1 MAAKEEGE
9 VEEVG
14 LSSWPMSSSY
24 PVTRAQLEARKIVK
38 YITSQKKESE
48 VVLHSETLQEEEAQ
62 EPKKGIKERL
72 LGLSSL
78 FLTAQPEEEHPDVDE
93 VDGLAE
99 DILRPLVKLVFLK
112 ILLVDIGISFGD
124 VLTDVLQGLSL
135 VFDGDWN
142 VQWSTYHYGV
152 GVLSIMWL
160 PGAVVLLHQATGEA
174 TYRIFPENRHWAVS
188 CGLGL
193 IFFLLFPLVPT
204 VLYLRIL
211 LMKRRFRT
219 AHEKLVFLKA
229 EASSHEIKAIA
240 GSLESPMELIL
251 LLWLVLRGIL
261 QLPWDRPLTSSCVGD
276 SLGRVACLPSLP
288 IASIIFSL
296 LSILKTLC
304 DLNISPL
311 VSRTHHSNSI
321 PKLGFSCQLTAQF
334 CPLFVSNLLFRT
346 TAVSFIITFLDCW
359 AIIPGIIV
367 LVLCLAHSTLT
378 FNSQSMEEE
387 DLTGPFEE
395 NETNQYDTRSSC
407 SVDDKNSPKRSTP
420 ILLNSLLGVLLPMA
434 YSTPISDSSYTKV
447 NLELEVTDL
456 AKRQATIL
464 RSQTLLVNTCTITV
478 VIAVFCLVTFTTSF
492 NYWGNI
498 LTPWWFSAAFMY
510 LLLLYLLCLLFS
522 WVPDLSMFNKNA
534 PDNLPVTRQRHPTGE
549 SSCHS
554 VHSTGSKL
562 MQEDQGPT
570 DLGLKVSMSLIFT
583 CLAVAP
589 SIAGIVL
596 FKTLKDDDF
605 HLMQINERDD
615 GLIQRHFTHLISL
628 NPDWNGVLP
637 ESSSI
642 VGCENLEE
650 IDSSLLLMNM
660 STAACRTL
668 HRRMTAST
676 FLAHLPRSIII
687 LEDLPKTRWR
697 LSSPPPLFHLGQHL
711 PVFRALLPDWSPGWT
726 SSQAVIV
733 RGQEDEIESWT
744 GLSCSKTREIHVGEE
759 SQDEGCTRRKRLY
772 EDGRIIEK
780 ICVKTSCTK
789 NGMPCQPTAVKGLQ
803 VECHSK
809 LMTPVLITIQ
819 KEPLAAVMFSLKTS
833 EESNICCNGTK
844 DYIRLF
850 GHECNASFLHNTYYS
865 KCSFSKRFAL
875 YPCSEVKQQEH
886 SQFCKFVGLNCVG
899 MKSYLSFCGKKKP
912 IECNQE
918 DLSCSLVEKIN

>member
-1 MAAKEEGE
+1 
-9 VEEVG
+9 
-14 LSSWPMSSSY
+14 
-24 PVTRAQLEARKIVK
+24 
-38 YITSQKKESE
+38 
-48 VVLHSETLQEEEAQ
+48 
-62 EPKKGIKERL
+62 
-72 LGLSSL
+72 
-78 FLTAQPEEEHPDVDE
+78 
-93 VDGLAE
+93 
-99 DILRPLVKLVFLK
+99 
-112 ILLVDIGISFGD
+112 
-124 VLTDVLQGLSL
+124 
-135 VFDGDWN
+135 
-142 VQWSTYHYGV
+142 
-152 GVLSIMWL
+152 
-160 PGAVVLLHQATGEA
+160 
-174 TYRIFPENRHWAVS
+174 
-188 CGLGL
+188 
-193 IFFLLFPLVPT
+193 
-204 VLYLRIL
+204 
-211 LMKRRFRT
+211 
-219 AHEKLVFLKA
+219 
-229 EASSHEIKAIA
+229 
-240 GSLESPMELIL
+240 
-251 LLWLVLRGIL
+251 
-261 QLPWDRPLTSSCVGD
+261 
-276 SLGRVACLPSLP
+276 
-288 IASIIFSL
+288 
-296 LSILKTLC
+296 
-304 DLNISPL
+304 
-311 VSRTHHSNSI
+311 
-321 PKLGFSCQLTAQF
+321 
-334 CPLFVSNLLFRT
+334 
-346 TAVSFIITFLDCW
+346 
-359 AIIPGIIV
+359 
-367 LVLCLAHSTLT
+367 
-378 FNSQSMEEE
+378 
-387 DLTGPFEE
+387 
-395 NETNQYDTRSSC
+395 
-407 SVDDKNSPKRSTP
+407 
-420 ILLNSLLGVLLPMA
+420 
-434 YSTPISDSSYTKV
+434 
-447 NLELEVTDL
+447 
-456 AKRQATIL
+456 
-464 RSQTLLVNTCTITV
+464 
-478 VIAVFCLVTFTTSF
+478 
-492 NYWGNI
+492 
-498 LTPWWFSAAFMY
+498 
-510 LLLLYLLCLLFS
+510 
-522 WVPDLSMFNKNA
+522 
-534 PDNLPVTRQRHPTGE
+534 
-549 SSCHS
+549 
-554 VHSTGSKL
+554 
-562 MQEDQGPT
+562 
-570 DLGLKVSMSLIFT
+570 MSLIFT

-650 IDSSLLLMNM
+650 IDHSLLLMNM

-733 RGQEDEIESWT
+733 RGQEDESRT
-744 GLSCSKTREIHVGEE
+744 GLSCSKTREIHVGQE
-759 SQDEGCTRRKRLY
+759 SQDEGCARRKRLY

-809 LMTPVLITIQ
+809 LTTPVLITIQ

-865 KCSFSKRFAL
+865 KCNFSKRFAL